1 MGKKW
6 RLCLLVTALLT
17 ALSPALSAS
26 QTIRVCTY
34 ENFPLTFR
42 DAEGQASGLF
52 HDILREI
59 ALRESWTLQYRH
71 DSWENCLQALKDG
84 DVDVLPATGE
94 NPERARLCRF
104 GRETVLVNWGVLI
117 TAQGRGVQNII
128 ELDGKRIAVGIE
140 DVYAPALVELLH
152 RFQLKVEYVQV
163 ASYDAV
169 LSMVESG
176 LAHAGLTS
184 RTYATFAQRRSGTM
198 MTPIVVHPVELKF
211 ATSLKAAPGLVD
223 TIDGH
228 LRIWK
233 ADGNSPFH
241 QAMLRWLLVSKEPSG
256 HGVLPTYFYAA
267 LAVIAILAAIIFFMR
282 SQLRVMIRRV
292 QEAHGRLDDAA
303 TKKRVAESA
312 LAEAERWDRAIFEKA
327 DDALM
332 ILDEKGIILQCN
344 PAASR
349 LFNAPQEHIVGKKP
363 IDFSPGVQPDGSL
376 SHRKGAVFLE
386 STLAGCSQRFEWM
399 HETLDGKTF
408 SAEVQ
413 LSLMFQA
420 DQPRIL
426 ACVRDVSHKMA
437 VEMER
442 ERQREYL
449 QTVLD
454 GIPIALFVIDL
465 EGRVVFWN
473 AMCERITGMSQK
485 EVLGRPLNLKSILEG
500 KDLPIPALL
509 LLQMTAKEFLQRHRE
524 WKAQPLPFHA
534 EGIQLTG
541 KIVVQGQQRHMSI
554 VVTRLRD
561 RQGELLGVVQC
572 ARDITQEIQMHKQL
586 VHSQK
591 MEAVGKLSA
600 GIAHD
605 FNNIL
610 TIILGCCDLIGKK
623 SSLDSATRKRV
634 GEIKKAAERPANL
647 TRPLL
652 VFSRKQLMQP
662 VALDL
667 NKLVQ
672 DLSPILR
679 RAVGEDI
686 EIRLNLGKDLWPVMA
701 DSVFLEQTL
710 LNLVINARDAMPL
723 GGRITI
729 ETWNEPLCEDRD
741 AGLFVIRSG
750 DYVCFRVRDTGH
762 GIDPEIQ
769 QRIFEP
775 FFTTKP
781 EGRGTGLG
789 LATVYGI
796 VKQLEGYILVD
807 SAVGQGAAFQIFL
820 PRSTAQEKIS
830 PASSTQVCEVP
841 PGSETILVV
850 EDEEAL
856 REMLLDVL
864 SENGYDVVTAVSGA
878 EALEVLEG
886 MPKVDLVVTDVVM
899 PEMNGAALS
908 RQLAEKAPRLPV
920 LFISGYTD
928 DQLAHRGILMP
939 DVHFL
944 TKPFSPEKLLE
955 TVRRILHRETHG
967 PIMRANN
974 QGRPMKG
981 RP

>member
-1 MGKKW
+1 M
-6 RLCLLVTALLT
+6 
-17 ALSPALSAS
+17 
-26 QTIRVCTY
+26 
-34 ENFPLTFR
+34 
-42 DAEGQASGLF
+42 
-52 HDILREI
+52 
-59 ALRESWTLQYRH
+59 
-71 DSWENCLQALKDG
+71 
-84 DVDVLPATGE
+84 
-94 NPERARLCRF
+94 
-104 GRETVLVNWGVLI
+104 
-117 TAQGRGVQNII
+117 
-128 ELDGKRIAVGIE
+128 
-140 DVYAPALVELLH
+140 VELLH

-169 LSMVESG
+169 LSEVESG

-184 RTYATFAQRRSGTM
+184 RTYATFAQRRSGLM

-211 ATSLKAAPGLVD
+211 ATSHKAAPGLVD
-223 TIDGH
+223 TIDEH

-233 ADGNSPFH
+233 ADGKSLFH
-241 QAMLRWLLVSKEPSG
+241 QAMQRWLLVPKESSEQ
-256 HGVLPTYFYAA
+256 GVLPTYFYAA
-267 LAVIAILAAIIFFMR
+267 LAGIAILAAVIFFMR

-292 QEAHGRLDDAA
+292 QDAHGRLDDAA
-303 TKKRVAESA
+303 TKQRVAESA
-312 LAEAERWDRAIFEKA
+312 LAEVERWYRACFEKA
-327 DDALM
+327 DDAQM

-344 PAASR
+344 PAACR
-349 LFNAPQEHIVGKKP
+349 LFNVSQEHIVGKKP
-363 IDFSPGVQPDGSL
+363 MDLSPGVQPDGSL

-408 SAEVQ
+408 KAEVQ

-420 DQPRIL
+420 DQARIL

-437 VEMER
+437 AQMER

-473 AMCERITGMSQK
+473 AVCERITGMSQK
-485 EVLGRPLNLKSILEG
+485 EVLGRSLNLKPILEG

-509 LLQMTAKEFLQRHRE
+509 LLQMTAQDFLQRHPK

-554 VVTRLRD
+554 VAARLRD
-561 RQGELLGVVQC
+561 RQGELLGAVQC
-572 ARDITQEIQMHKQL
+572 ARDITQEIQTHKQL

-591 MEAVGKLSA
+591 MEAIGKLSA

-610 TIILGCCDLIGKK
+610 TIILGCCDLIRRK

-634 GEIKKAAERPANL
+634 DEIEKTAERAANL
-647 TRPLL
+647 TRQLL

-667 NKLVQ
+667 NKLIQ
-672 DLSPILR
+672 DLYPILR

-686 EIRLNLGKDLWPVMA
+686 EISQNLGKDLWPVIA
-701 DSVFLEQTL
+701 DPVFLEQTL

-729 ETWNEPLCEDRD
+729 ETWNEPLREDRD

-775 FFTTKP
+775 LL
-781 EGRGTGLG
+781 RRN
-789 LATVYGI
+789 
-796 VKQLEGYILVD
+796 
-807 SAVGQGAAFQIFL
+807 
-820 PRSTAQEKIS
+820 PR
-830 PASSTQVCEVP
+830 
-841 PGSETILVV
+841 
-850 EDEEAL
+850 
-856 REMLLDVL
+856 
-864 SENGYDVVTAVSGA
+864 A
-878 EALEVLEG
+878 EAPG
-886 MPKVDLVVTDVVM
+886 
-899 PEMNGAALS
+899 
-908 RQLAEKAPRLPV
+908 LP
-920 LFISGYTD
+920 
-928 DQLAHRGILMP
+928 
-939 DVHFL
+939 
-944 TKPFSPEKLLE
+944 PFTAS
-955 TVRRILHRETHG
+955 
-967 PIMRANN
+967 
-974 QGRPMKG
+974 
-981 RP
+981 